1 MKRFDTYLGRIAAAA
16 ILLVTGGFLSSCDK
30 NDDGPKLDKI
40 TVSVSEVNATA
51 TTAVFIGVVERESKA
66 PADAIV
72 GFEYAK
78 SEDFSDATEVT
89 VLEDEFSEK
98 VTGLSTNTKYYYRT
112 FVEKKGQR
120 TYGDVRDFTT
130 SSVSASVET
139 IATSSTKAEIVCLVD
154 PEVAGSASL
163 KAGVEVSLD
172 ETFAEVEDIAAETIS
187 EDGEYTISME
197 DLTLN
202 TYYYVRPYIE
212 EGGNRIYGTVKAF
225 ATTGVNFALNVT
237 LETALLRVFGSV
249 EVDEADMNA
258 LTVGYQV
265 STDPEFSEAD
275 TTTVVIP
282 ADQYGNYDSG
292 NKFNYRK
299 PSTDYYYRS
308 YVLAGGVYYY
318 NNISKHTTDALALL
332 AYQLKNVTATSAS
345 CMPAY
350 NSNGWDLT
358 GVDEAGDAYST
369 DENFLTSGNG
379 VTHVAMQDDPYMP
392 GLGFYSIS
400 ISGLTPAT
408 GYYYTY
414 YIKRGEEYEYGP
426 AESVLSF
433 VTLPDASCIS
443 VNEVKPTINPG
454 QVTFTG
460 SSNISDIARTT
471 YAITTSLEYATTEDF
486 SDKVSESFTGNLS
499 FQKDDLKPAT
509 TYYYRIA
516 LAYNDGKNDK
526 TLYTDVKSFTTDEI
540 ALTCNMS
547 TIKETSMTASMSIG
561 YSGWDISGLEFG
573 VILSTDSDCSL
584 SSSDVINKPSGM
596 LDLGGGMLII
606 TSSFS
611 DLTPG
616 TTYYYRGYIKRNGE
630 YAHWTEIKSATTKI
644 TYPSAAFVKVEE
656 MNTNLNIHLNVNDW
670 NNEDKFVTGIQYG
683 FSSDLSDGTNKK
695 INRSTDISQD
705 AQWLVQVPVGVPSIR
720 VYYRFY
726 YAPVSDQNNCNYG
739 NILHYDMPDLD
750 PSLLT
755 ITLGEVTTSTASFSG
770 AFGGIFDANAC
781 LWDVTNSKIQFGVI
795 CSTSENATID
805 TPDVVNVEM
814 TAAKGFLNDEL
825 QSATATG
832 LAEGTTYYY
841 RSYYKVGETV
851 VYLHNGTFTTTSAPK
866 TVNISQADL
875 FTFGTNTSASSPKT
889 LTFSGVD
896 LEVASSGG
904 GTNAETYY
912 ILLNGSTPYI
922 KIKAPKPITSVV
934 LDKITCTSN
943 NVGESTPCV
952 VGIYSSIGESPV
964 MLDSY
969 SISTKSE
976 SHKVEFTLDGTVDEV
991 YVQASLKSQV
1001 TGISVT
1007 Y

>member
-130 SSVSASVET
+130 SSVSASIET

-172 ETFAEVEDIAAETIS
+172 ETFAEVEVIAAETIS

-197 DLTLN
+197 GLAYN

-225 ATTGVNFALNVT
+225 ATTGVTFALNVT

-249 EVDEADMNA
+249 EVDEADIEA

-265 STDPEFSEAD
+265 STDPEFSEAA

-299 PSTDYYYRS
+299 PSTDYYYRT
-308 YVLAGGVYYY
+308 YVYVKGDDEYYY
-318 NNISKHTTDALALL
+318 NNFSPYTTDALALEG
-332 AYQLKNVTATSAS
+332 YQLKNVTATSAS
-345 CMPAY
+345 CMPMY

-379 VTHVAMQDDPYMP
+379 VTHVAMQDDPVMP
-392 GLGFYSIS
+392 GMGFYSIS

-414 YIKRGEEYEYGP
+414 YIKRGSEYEYGP

-443 VNEVKPTINPG
+443 VNEVKPESYTPG
-454 QVTFTG
+454 KVIFTG
-460 SSNISDIARTT
+460 SSKVSDLAKTT
-471 YAITTSLEYATTEDF
+471 YSIVTSLEYATTEDF
-486 SDKVSESFTGNLS
+486 SDKVVKEFTGNLS
-499 FQKDDLKPAT
+499 FQKNDLKPAT

-526 TLYTDVKSFTTDEI
+526 TLYTAVKSFTTNEI
-540 ALTCNMS
+540 VVNVGAAPAN
-547 TIKETSMTASMSIG
+547 IKATSILLGISFD
-561 YSGWDISGLEFG
+561 YSGWDRSDIVTGAILTTDPACELTSEGAIIKESYDVDDPFTGGKMTMLAKYTDLEPATKYYFR
-573 VILSTDSDCSL
+573 
-584 SSSDVINKPSGM
+584 
-596 LDLGGGMLII
+596 
-606 TSSFS
+606 SF
-611 DLTPG
+611 
-616 TTYYYRGYIKRNGE
+616 IKRGE
-630 YAHWTEIKSATTKI
+630 DNYVLGEIKSATTLGPTPK
-644 TYPSAAFVKVEE
+644 YVSVEA
-656 MNTNLNIHLNVNDW
+656 TSDGRLYIKLNIDNW
-670 NNEDKFVTGIQYG
+670 TSADKFDTGIEYA
-683 FSSDLSDGTNKK
+683 FDKDFKDGAKK
-695 INRSTDISQD
+695 VAIKFTTVDQTLESRYLYQATIG
-705 AQWLVQVPVGVPSIR
+705 LPSVK

-726 YAPVSDQNNCNYG
+726 YVAKGTSDY
-739 NILHYDMPDLD
+739 IYDTTYEKVFPDMTASEMVL
-750 PSLLT
+750 SLK
-755 ITLGEVTTSTASFSG
+755 EVTASSATFSL
-770 AFGGIFDANAC
+770 ASDPFYNS
-781 LWDVTNSKIQFGVI
+781 WNTNSPEITFGMVCATTENPAVGGEGVI
-795 CSTSENATID
+795 EATFNKTMDWMFNTVIE
-805 TPDVVNVEM
+805 PAV
-814 TAAKGFLNDEL
+814 LNN
-825 QSATATG
+825 
-832 LAEGTTYYY
+832 LAGGTKYYY

-866 TVNISQADL
+866 TVELYRGDVFTEAKTFTKDDVTISFAGITAGSDD
-875 FTFGTNTSASSPKT
+875 NAYMYMKT
-889 LTFSGVD
+889 
-896 LEVASSGG
+896 
-904 GTNAETYY
+904 
-912 ILLNGSTPYI
+912 GSTPSHNI
-922 KIKAPKPITSVV
+922 KVTAPKAIKSISFASVNTTAAPCVIRAKSALSDEMTDADMITSYTLENANATDVTLNLTGDATEV
-934 LDKITCTSN
+934 WITVSAKTYFKG
-943 NVGESTPCV
+943 NV
-952 VGIYSSIGESPV
+952 
-964 MLDSY
+964 
-969 SISTKSE
+969 
-976 SHKVEFTLDGTVDEV
+976 
-991 YVQASLKSQV
+991 
-1001 TGISVT
+1001 SVT

>member
-120 TYGDVRDFTT
+120 TYGDIRDFTT

-139 IATSSTKAEIVCLVD
+139 IATSSTTAEIVCLVD

-172 ETFAEVEDIAAETIS
+172 ETFAEVEIIAAETIS
-187 EDGEYTISME
+187 EEGEYTISME
-197 DLTLN
+197 GLAYN

-225 ATTGVNFALNVT
+225 ATTGVTFALNVT

-249 EVDEADMNA
+249 EVDEADIEA

-265 STDPEFSEAD
+265 STDPEFSEAA

-308 YVLAGGVYYY
+308 YVLADGVYYY
-318 NNISKHTTDALALL
+318 NNISKHTTDALALEG
-332 AYQLKNVTATSAS
+332 YQLKNVTATSAS
-345 CMPAY
+345 CMPMY

-379 VTHVAMQDDPYMP
+379 VTHVAMQDDPIMP
-392 GLGFYSIS
+392 GMGFYSIS

-414 YIKRGEEYEYGP
+414 YIKRGSEYEYGP

-443 VNEVKPTINPG
+443 VNEVKPAPNPG

-460 SSNISDIARTT
+460 SSKVSDIARTT

-499 FQKDDLKPAT
+499 FQKNDLKPAT

-516 LAYNDGKNDK
+516 LTYNDGKNDK
-526 TLYTDVKSFTTDEI
+526 TLYTAVKSFTTDEI

-832 LAEGTTYYY
+832 LAGGTTYYY

-851 VYLHNGTFTTTSAPK
+851 VYMHSDKFTTLAPPTTVEFAKGELFTTDKTKTKDHVTISFEGNVITGDNPYMYMRTGYNQHIKVTAPK
-866 TVNISQADL
+866 AVKSISFKGVN
-875 FTFGTNTSASSPKT
+875 
-889 LTFSGVD
+889 
-896 LEVASSGG
+896 
-904 GTNAETYY
+904 TNAAPCVIRAKSALSDET
-912 ILLNGSTPYI
+912 TD
-922 KIKAPKPITSVV
+922 ADMITSYTINNTDVV
-934 LDKITCTSN
+934 DVVTLNLTGDAAEVWITA
-943 NVGESTPCV
+943 
-952 VGIYSSIGESPV
+952 
-964 MLDSY
+964 
-969 SISTKSE
+969 SE
-976 SHKVEFTLDGTVDEV
+976 KVYFKGDV
-991 YVQASLKSQV
+991 
-1001 TGISVT
+1001 SVT

>member
-172 ETFAEVEDIAAETIS
+172 ETFAEVEVIAAETIS

-197 DLTLN
+197 GLTLN

-225 ATTGVNFALNVT
+225 ATTGVTFALNVT

-249 EVDEADMNA
+249 EVEEADKDA
-258 LTVGYQV
+258 LTVGYQI
-265 STDPEFSEAD
+265 STDSEFAAD
-275 TTTVVIP
+275 ATTTVVIP
-282 ADQYGNYDSG
+282 TSQYGSYDSG
-292 NKFNYRK
+292 SQFNPIR
-299 PSTDYYYRS
+299 PSTDYYYRTFVFFNGE
-308 YVLAGGVYYY
+308 YLY
-318 NNISKHTTDALALL
+318 NSISKHTSDPLTFT
-332 AYQLKNVTATSAS
+332 YQITNVYATSATGA
-345 CMPAY
+345 PVY
-350 NSNGWDLT
+350 NAIWDMT
-358 GVDEAGDAYST
+358 GIDETGDAYST
-369 DENFLTSGNG
+369 DENFLTTDSGIKYAPI
-379 VTHVAMQDDPYMP
+379 TDPYDIQWYE
-392 GLGFYSIS
+392 LNIT
-400 ISGLTPAT
+400 GLTPAT

-573 VILSTDSDCSL
+573 VILSTDSHCSL

-644 TYPSAAFVKVEE
+644 KLPSVTFVKVEPNAPN
-656 MNTNLNIHLNVNDW
+656 MDFHIDVADW
-670 NNEDKFVTGIQYG
+670 DNEDHFKVGIKYG
-683 FSSDLSDGTNKK
+683 YTADLSNGTVLF
-695 INRSTDISQD
+695 IDRSKD
-705 AQWLVQVPVGVPSIR
+705 AQSTEAQWKKQVNTKVPSITL
-720 VYYRFY
+720 YYCSC
-726 YAPVSDQNNCNYG
+726 YAPVSDPLSVTCG
-739 NILHYDMPDLD
+739 EIKSCKMSDMALSDL
-750 PSLLT
+750 T
-755 ITLGEVTTSTASFSG
+755 FTLGEVTSNTASFSG
-770 AFGGIFDANAC
+770 TFDWMAPWF
-781 LWDVTNSKIQFGVI
+781 LSDSKIQFGVI
-795 CSTSENATID
+795 CSTSENATLD
-805 TPDVVNVEM
+805 TPGVVNVEM
-814 TAAKGFLNDEL
+814 TVAQSGWSFVLE
-825 QSATATG
+825 SATATG
-832 LAEGTTYYY
+832 LAGGTTYYY

-851 VYLHNGTFTTTSAPK
+851 VYMHSGNFTTLPQLTTVDFARGELFKQDNNTYPVGDVTISFAGVTAGSGNTAYMYMRTGNNHHIKVTAPK
-866 TVNISQADL
+866 AVKSISFKGVNTTAAPCVIRAKSALSDETTDADM
-875 FTFGTNTSASSPKT
+875 
-889 LTFSGVD
+889 
-896 LEVASSGG
+896 
-904 GTNAETYY
+904 
-912 ILLNGSTPYI
+912 
-922 KIKAPKPITSVV
+922 ITSYTLENTDAADVTLNLTGDATEV
-934 LDKITCTSN
+934 WITASARVN
-943 NVGESTPCV
+943 FKGNV
-952 VGIYSSIGESPV
+952 
-964 MLDSY
+964 
-969 SISTKSE
+969 
-976 SHKVEFTLDGTVDEV
+976 
-991 YVQASLKSQV
+991 
-1001 TGISVT
+1001 SVT

>member
-16 ILLVTGGFLSSCDK
+16 ILLVTGGLLSSCNK
-30 NDDGPKLDKI
+30 SDDGPKLDKI
-40 TVSVSEVNATA
+40 TVTVSEVNATA
-51 TTAVFIGVVERESKA
+51 TTAEFIGVVERESKA

-72 GFEYAK
+72 GIEYSTA
-78 SEDFSDATEVT
+78 EDFSGAAEVT
-89 VLEDEFSEK
+89 GLDKQFSVK
-98 VTGLSTNTKYYYRT
+98 VTGLLITTRYYYRT

-120 TYGDVRDFTT
+120 TYGDVDSFTT
-130 SSVSASVET
+130 NSVSASILTVD
-139 IATSSTKAEIVCLVD
+139 ASSTTAVIVCEVD
-154 PEVAGSASL
+154 PEVAGSSTLA
-163 KAGVEVSLD
+163 AGIELSAD
-172 ETFAEVEDIAAETIS
+172 ETFADYETIAAETIS
-187 EDGEYTISME
+187 EEGQYTISLE
-197 DLTLN
+197 GLALN
-202 TYYYVRPYIE
+202 TYYYIRPYIE
-212 EGGNRIYGTVKAF
+212 QAGSRTYGKVQAF
-225 ATTGVNFALNVT
+225 ATTGVKFNLNVT
-237 LETALLRVFGSV
+237 LEKALLRVHGNV
-249 EVDEADMNA
+249 EVDEADMDVI
-258 LTVGYQV
+258 TVGYQV
-265 STDPEFSEAD
+265 STDSEFSDDATSD
-275 TTTVVIP
+275 VVIP
-282 ADQYGNYDSG
+282 AEQYGNYDSG
-292 NKFNYRK
+292 NQFNLRK
-299 PSTDYYYRS
+299 PSTTYYYRS
-308 YVLAGGVYYY
+308 YVLIDGEYYY
-318 NNISKHTTDALALL
+318 NNSSTHTTDALEVKGYNILPATIK
-332 AYQLKNVTATSAS
+332 ATTASAVPS
-345 CMPAY
+345 VDA
-350 NSNGWDLT
+350 WDLT
-358 GVDEAGDAYST
+358 GIDEMGLAYST
-369 DENFLTSGNG
+369 SADFLTTGTGISY
-379 VTHVAMQDDPYMP
+379 TAMQEDPIFGGYM
-392 GLGFYSIS
+392 LAL
-400 ISGLTPAT
+400 SGLTPAT

-414 YIKRGEEYEYGP
+414 YIKRGTEYEYGP

-443 VNEVKPTINPG
+443 VNEVKPENFTPG
-454 QVTFTG
+454 KVIFTG
-460 SSNISDIARTT
+460 SSKVADLAKTT
-471 YAITTSLEYATTEDF
+471 YFIVTSLEYATDKDF
-486 SDKVSESFTGNLS
+486 SDKTVKEFTGNLS
-499 FQKDDLKPAT
+499 FQKNDLKPAV
-509 TYYYRIA
+509 TYYYRVA
-516 LAYNDGKNDK
+516 LAYKDSKGDK
-526 TLYTDVKSFTTDEI
+526 TLYTAVKSFTTDEI

-547 TIKETSMTASMSIG
+547 SIKETSMTASMGIG

-584 SSSDVINKPSGM
+584 SSSDVINKPS
-596 LDLGGGMLII
+596 LVDDWGGGMLFI

-896 LEVASSGG
+896 LEVATSGG

-934 LDKITCTSN
+934 LDKITCKSANVSESN
-943 NVGESTPCV
+943 PCV

-969 SISTKSE
+969 SISTNSE

>member
-265 STDPEFSEAD
+265 STDPEFSEAA

-443 VNEVKPTINPG
+443 VNEVKPESYTPG
-454 QVTFTG
+454 KVIFTG
-460 SSNISDIARTT
+460 SSKVSDLAKTT
-471 YAITTSLEYATTEDF
+471 YSIVTSLEYATTEDF
-486 SDKVSESFTGNLS
+486 SDKVVKEFTGNLS
-499 FQKDDLKPAT
+499 FQKNDLKPAT

-526 TLYTDVKSFTTDEI
+526 TLYTAVKSFTTDEI

-644 TYPSAAFVKVEE
+644 KEPSVTFVKVEPNAPN
-656 MNTNLNIHLNVNDW
+656 MDFHIDVADW
-670 NNEDKFVTGIQYG
+670 DNEDHFKVGIKYG
-683 FSSDLSDGTNKK
+683 YTDDLSNGTVLF
-695 INRSTDISQD
+695 IDRSKD
-705 AQWLVQVPVGVPSIR
+705 AQSTEAQWKKQVNTKVPSITL
-720 VYYRFY
+720 YYCSC
-726 YAPVSDQNNCNYG
+726 YAPVSDPLSVTCG
-739 NILHYDMPDLD
+739 EIKSCKMSDMALSDL
-750 PSLLT
+750 T
-755 ITLGEVTTSTASFSG
+755 FTLGEVTSNTASFSG
-770 AFGGIFDANAC
+770 TFDWMAPWF
-781 LWDVTNSKIQFGVI
+781 LSDSKIQFGVI
-795 CSTSENATID
+795 CSTSENATLD
-805 TPDVVNVEM
+805 TPGVVNVEM
-814 TAAKGFLNDEL
+814 TVAQSGWSFVLE
-825 QSATATG
+825 SATATG
-832 LAEGTTYYY
+832 LAGGTTYYY

-851 VYLHNGTFTTTSAPK
+851 VYMHSDKFTTLAPPTTVEFAKGELFTTDKTKTKDHVTISFEGNVITGDNPYMYMRTGYNQHIKVTAPK
-866 TVNISQADL
+866 AVKSISFKGVN
-875 FTFGTNTSASSPKT
+875 
-889 LTFSGVD
+889 
-896 LEVASSGG
+896 
-904 GTNAETYY
+904 TNAAPCVIRAKSALSDET
-912 ILLNGSTPYI
+912 TD
-922 KIKAPKPITSVV
+922 ADMITSYTLENTDAADVTLNLTGDATEV
-934 LDKITCTSN
+934 WITASAKVYFRG
-943 NVGESTPCV
+943 NV
-952 VGIYSSIGESPV
+952 
-964 MLDSY
+964 
-969 SISTKSE
+969 
-976 SHKVEFTLDGTVDEV
+976 
-991 YVQASLKSQV
+991 
-1001 TGISVT
+1001 SVT